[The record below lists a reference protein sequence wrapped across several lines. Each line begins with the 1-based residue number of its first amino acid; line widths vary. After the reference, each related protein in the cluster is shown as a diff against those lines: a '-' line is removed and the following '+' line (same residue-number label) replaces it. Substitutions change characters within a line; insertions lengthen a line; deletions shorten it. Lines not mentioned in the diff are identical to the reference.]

1 MKITDVEIIQALHW
15 PFVRIHTDA
24 GISGIGEASLQ
35 QKELAVRAEVMA
47 YRDFLIGQN
56 PFEIERIWNA
66 LHRRTVWSGG
76 PVTMTAISGI
86 EQALWDIKGKVAGMP
101 VYELL
106 GGRVRNRVKAYA
118 NGWFGDARTPEEH
131 ATKAAAVVAQGY
143 KTIKWYPFGYSAQ
156 MVTREEEEH
165 AVTCMQ
171 AIREAVGPKV
181 NIAVDVRCRL
191 NTWSAIRMA
200 EKLQPYDV
208 FWYEEPLLW
217 DNISALAEVT
227 RAVDVPIATGERLY
241 TRWEFRE
248 VLESNAARFIQP
260 DICHAGGIFELRK
273 IAAMAEVYYVMV
285 APHNSNGPISTV
297 ASVHLDACTPNAV
310 MQELV
315 VSRLSLYNEL
325 LTDPLIVEDGYI
337 QLPEGPGWGVDIIPD
352 AEERYPAQMLP
363 AVQDHALYYY
373 EE

>member
-1 MKITDVEIIQALHW
+1 MKITEVEIVQALQW

-35 QKELAVRAEVMA
+35 QKELAVRTEVEA
-47 YRDFLIGQN
+47 YREYLIGQN
-56 PFEIERIWNA
+56 PFNIELIWNT

-86 EQALWDIKGKVAGMP
+86 EQALWDIKGKAAGMP

-106 GGRVRNRVKAYA
+106 GGRVREKVKAYA

-131 ATKAAAVVAQGY
+131 AAKARTVVGQGY
-143 KTIKWYPFGYSAQ
+143 DTIKWYPFGHAAQ

-165 AVTCMQ
+165 AINCMQ
-171 AIREAVGPKV
+171 AIREAVGPQV

-200 EKLQPYDV
+200 EKLHPYDV

-217 DNISALAEVT
+217 DNAAALAEVT
-227 RAVDVPIATGERLY
+227 RAVDVPVATGERLY

-248 VLESNAARFIQP
+248 VLEKNAARFIQP
-260 DICHAGGIFELRK
+260 DVCHTGGIFELRK
-273 IAAMAEVYYVMV
+273 IAAMAETYYVMV
-285 APHNSNGPISTV
+285 APHNSNGPISTI
-297 ASVHLDACTPNAV
+297 ASVHLDICTPNAV

-315 VSRLSLYNEL
+315 VPRIPLYNEL
-325 LTDPLIVEDGYI
+325 LTEPIIVQDGYI
-337 QLPEGPGWGVDIIPD
+337 QIPDGPGWGVDIVDD
-352 AEERYPAQMLP
+352 AVERYPAQMLP
-363 AVQDHALYYY
+363 AIENFARYYY
-373 EE
+373 E

>member
-15 PFVRIHTDA
+15 PFVRIHTDG

-86 EQALWDIKGKVAGMP
+86 EQALWDIKGKAAGMP

-131 ATKAAAVVAQGY
+131 ATKATAVVAQGY
-143 KTIKWYPFGYSAQ
+143 ETIKWYPFGYSAQ

-191 NTWSAIRMA
+191 NMWSAIRMA

-248 VLESNAARFIQP
+248 VLEANAARFIQP

-315 VSRLSLYNEL
+315 VSRLPLYNEL
-325 LTDPLIVEDGYI
+325 LTEPLVVKDGYI
-337 QLPEGPGWGVDIIPD
+337 QLPDGPGWGVDIIPD

-363 AVQDHALYYY
+363 AVQEHARYY
-373 EE
+373 

>member
-1 MKITDVEIIQALHW
+1 MKITDVEIVQALHW
-15 PFVRIHTDA
+15 PFIRIHTDE

-35 QKELAVRAEVMA
+35 QKELAVRTEIEA

-56 PFEIERIWNA
+56 PFNIEHIWNA

-86 EQALWDIKGKVAGMP
+86 EQALWDIKGKATGLP

-106 GGRVRNRVKAYA
+106 GGRVREKVKVYA
-118 NGWFGDARTPEEH
+118 NGWFGGAQTPEDH
-131 ATKAAAVVAQGY
+131 AEKAKTVVAEGY
-143 KTIKWYPFGYSAQ
+143 DTIKWYPFGRSAQ

-191 NTWSAIRMA
+191 NIGSAISMA
-200 EKLQPYDV
+200 EKLKPYDV
-208 FWYEEPLLW
+208 FWYEEPVMW

-227 RAVDVPIATGERLY
+227 RAIDLPVATGERLY
-241 TRWEFRE
+241 TRWEFRD
-248 VLESNAARFIQP
+248 VLEKNAARYIQP

-285 APHNSNGPISTV
+285 APHNSNGPISTI
-297 ASVHLDACTPNAV
+297 ASLHLDTCTPNAV

-315 VSRLSLYNEL
+315 VRYLPTFNEL
-325 LTDPLIVEDGYI
+325 LTEPIVVENGYI
-337 QLPEGPGWGVDIIPD
+337 KPPEGPGWGVDIVED
-352 AEERYPAQMLP
+352 AEVRFPPEMLP
-363 AVQDHALYYY
+363 AIESGARYYY
-373 EE
+373 E

>member
-35 QKELAVRAEVMA
+35 QKELAVRTEVEA

-56 PFEIERIWNA
+56 PFNIELIWNA

-86 EQALWDIKGKVAGMP
+86 EQALWDIKGKAAGMP

-106 GGRVRNRVKAYA
+106 GGRVREKVKAYA
-118 NGWFGDARTPEEH
+118 NGWFRGAQTPEEH
-131 ATKAAAVVAQGY
+131 AVMAKAVVAEGY
-143 KTIKWYPFGYSAQ
+143 ETIKWYPFGHAAQ
-156 MVTREEEEH
+156 MVTQEEEAH

-191 NTWSAIRMA
+191 NMWSAIRMA
-200 EKLQPYDV
+200 EKLHSYDV
-208 FWYEEPLLW
+208 FWYEEPILW
-217 DNISALAEVT
+217 DNIAALAEVT
-227 RAVDVPIATGERLY
+227 RAVDVPVATGERLY
-241 TRWEFRE
+241 TRWEFRD
-248 VLESNAARFIQP
+248 VLEKNAARFIQP

-273 IAAMAEVYYVMV
+273 IAAMAETYHVMV
-285 APHNSNGPISTV
+285 APHNSNGPISTI

-310 MQELV
+310 IQELV
-315 VSRLSLYNEL
+315 VSSLPLYNEL
-325 LTDPLIVEDGYI
+325 LTEPIVVQDGTI
-337 QLPEGPGWGVDIIPD
+337 HIPEGPGWGVDIVAD
-352 AEERYPAQMLP
+352 AEERYPPKMLP
-363 AVQDHALYYY
+363 AIEDYARYYY
-373 EE
+373 E